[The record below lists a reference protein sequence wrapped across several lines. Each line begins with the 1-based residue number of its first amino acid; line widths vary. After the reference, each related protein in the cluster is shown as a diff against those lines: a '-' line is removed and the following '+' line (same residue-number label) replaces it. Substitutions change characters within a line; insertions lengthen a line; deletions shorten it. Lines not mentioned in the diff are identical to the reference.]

1 MIKLIQTVS
10 NETERRLINYK
21 MMGTD
26 FLGALESSSI
36 K

>member
-1 MIKLIQTVS
+1 MIKLIQTIS
-10 NETERRLINYK
+10 NETKGRLINYK

-26 FLGALESSSI
+26 FLGPLKSSSI